1 MQMNT
6 SLALNDPGYQTRRSF
21 PGEMPVVE
29 NAVDLKLAELEKRV
43 LAMDHPSR
51 ITSPSTRTLS
61 DFEARLPQLIEREV
75 NARFQQMTATLQRE
89 VEETNI
95 HAIEVFVKSV
105 QTKLVHRISLLEANM
120 NKQAQSMTELR
131 ECSQRTED
139 NLVRLISGV
148 EKLSRE
154 LPARIEAARS

>member
-1 MQMNT
+1 
-6 SLALNDPGYQTRRSF
+6 
-21 PGEMPVVE
+21 MPDVE

-43 LAMDHPSR
+43 LEMDHPSR
-51 ITSPSTRTLS
+51 PAGPSSRSLS
-61 DFEARLPQLIEREV
+61 EFEARLPQLIEREV

-95 HAIEVFVKSV
+95 HAIEVFVKNV
-105 QTKLVHRISLLEANM
+105 QAKLVQRISLLEANM
-120 NKQAQSMTELR
+120 NKQAQAMTELR

-148 EKLSRE
+148 EKLARE